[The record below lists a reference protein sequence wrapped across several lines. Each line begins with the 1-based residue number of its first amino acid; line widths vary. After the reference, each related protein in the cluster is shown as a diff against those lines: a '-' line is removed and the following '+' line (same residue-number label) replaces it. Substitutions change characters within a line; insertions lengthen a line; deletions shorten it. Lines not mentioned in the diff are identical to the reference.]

1 MASHTPADPEPRSVG
16 NEVPPGPTSSEEAIV
31 IPPLIVEAT
40 DTFIRDLPSL
50 LQTHR
55 GQCVAYNGSRRIGFA
70 TDDLSLCRRCR
81 DLGLGDGEFLVLV
94 VEPGAD
100 VALRGPLYWPH
111 FNPL

>member
-1 MASHTPADPEPRSVG
+1 MSPPTSAAPEPRTPTAEPPVPAAA
-16 NEVPPGPTSSEEAIV
+16 NEEPIV

-50 LQTHR
+50 LQSHP
-55 GQCVAYNGSRRIGFA
+55 GQWVAYSGSRRIGFGK
-70 TDDLSLCRRCR
+70 DDLSLDRRCR
-81 DLGLGDGEFLVLV
+81 DLGLGEGEYMLFV

-100 VALRGPLYWPH
+100 VQLRGPLYWPY